1 MQLTPTEVYNKI
13 ASTTFLNTMVM
24 NMVPDSD
31 MTTDK
36 ATRLANIEA
45 VKHTWYYFNNQV
57 EFLNLPMVQFYESEI
72 SYA

>member
-13 ASTTFLNTMVM
+13 VSAVLLSTMLKHMT
-24 NMVPDSD
+24 PDSD

-57 EFLNLPMVQFYESEI
+57 EFLNLPMIKFYEPKDN
-72 SYA
+72 